1 MSDAAMANHPGS
13 GGRPSRLATGAI
25 VAAIVVSLA
34 ASLAAAVF
42 WKQPSPG
49 VLRMPGDAILQ
60 YRDLVFADL
69 PGAAVGVT
77 DAADGREVA
86 VYQPGEGA
94 FLRSMMRG
102 LASERRRNGGSE
114 STPFRLARHMD
125 GRLTIEDRFTGR
137 VIVIS
142 SFGPTQVEAFAR
154 LLPNTRGDRP

>member
-1 MSDAAMANHPGS
+1 MTDATMANGPEGS
-13 GGRPSRLATGAI
+13 RRSPRLLTGVLVAGI
-25 VAAIVVSLA
+25 VLSLA

-42 WKQPSPG
+42 WRQPSPG

-77 DAADGREVA
+77 DAADGREAA
-86 VYQPGEGA
+86 VYQSGEGA

-114 STPFRLARHMD
+114 STPFRLARHVD
-125 GRLTIEDRFTGR
+125 GRLTIEDRHTGR